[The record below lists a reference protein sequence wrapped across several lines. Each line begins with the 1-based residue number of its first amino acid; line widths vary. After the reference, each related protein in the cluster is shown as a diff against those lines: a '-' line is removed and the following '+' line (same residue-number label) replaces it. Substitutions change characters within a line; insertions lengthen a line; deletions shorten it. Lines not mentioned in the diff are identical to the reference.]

1 LGYIFSVDNVS
12 VFIQIFVLRS
22 DDDGDDDDG
31 GGDDDK
37 LRR

>member
-1 LGYIFSVDNVS
+1 VDNVS